1 MGFTAEGNE
10 RDGAM
15 VLVTTETRANHFHLP
30 PAKSPPPAYC
40 HLDIYKSYA
49 LAVTQP
55 AVSKHLRCFKFFFYL
70 VLQISLWV

>member
-30 PAKSPPPAYC
+30 PAKSPPPAY
-40 HLDIYKSYA
+40 
-49 LAVTQP
+49 
-55 AVSKHLRCFKFFFYL
+55 
-70 VLQISLWV
+70 